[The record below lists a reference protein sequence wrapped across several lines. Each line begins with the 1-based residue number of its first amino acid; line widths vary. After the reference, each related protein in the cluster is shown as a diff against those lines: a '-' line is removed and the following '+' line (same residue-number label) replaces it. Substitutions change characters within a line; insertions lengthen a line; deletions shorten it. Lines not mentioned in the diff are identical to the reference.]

1 MAITLGTKTSWLK
14 HRLQTMGPAEVLARL
29 AEVGRHV
36 ALYSALRSGYWR
48 VRQQA
53 RRCTPG
59 VWPLPALHGCCDGVQ
74 RDVQM
79 RVLTAAEKWLQHR
92 VSFFALCDTP
102 LGESI
107 DWHRDYASGRVSSL
121 KYSGLINHRA
131 VALTGDVKYIWEL
144 NRLHQLVLLALA
156 ARWTGCEAYRDA
168 IDTQTRSWQ
177 AQNPFMHGLNWK
189 SPLEAGM
196 RLISWAM
203 AMVVM
208 PVLRQTMDGDAL
220 AESVYQHQY
229 FIRAFHS
236 KHSSANNHL
245 IGEMAGLYVGTIFW
259 PGYRESASW
268 RTFARRMLQQALAEQ
283 VTSDGVGKERATEY
297 QLFIAEFF
305 LLVGALGQVVG
316 DPFPPAYWE
325 RLARL
330 LTFVAAISDRAGHL
344 PLFGD
349 GDSAQAVWL
358 PETTPERAQALARLG
373 QARAGEETEL
383 RSTLLVW
390 GQAPKELP
398 LSASATLAQEAH
410 AFPEGGYYV
419 LAADR
424 GGEDE
429 LVVVFDVGPLGLAPL
444 YAHGHADAL
453 SFWLSYGGHEF
464 LIDPGTYCYNNHT
477 AWRAY
482 FRGTAAHNTVRVDGE
497 DQSVAAG
504 TFLWRHVARCEAEDV
519 RDNATFVEVA
529 GYHDGYLRLS
539 DPVLHRRRL
548 RLDKKGRILMVTDV
562 LECRDT
568 HEVEISFHFSEAC
581 TVWQA
586 ARDVF
591 LAAHGTRRLRL
602 HLDARLTPTLY
613 RGSEEPI
620 AGWVSRTFDVKVPTV
635 TLVARGRITSTTEF
649 RTEIIALDA
658 GAVFS

>member
-1 MAITLGTKTSWLK
+1 MTMTLRTKTSWLK
-14 HRLQTMGPAEVLARL
+14 QRLQTMGPAEVLSRL
-29 AEVGRHV
+29 SEIGRHV

-48 VRQQA
+48 VRQPS
-53 RRCTPG
+53 RRRTHG
-59 VWPLPALHGCCDGVQ
+59 AWPLPALNGRCDGVQ

-79 RVLTAAEKWLQHR
+79 RVLAVAENWLQHR
-92 VSFFALCDTP
+92 ASFFALRDTP

-107 DWHRDYASGRVSSL
+107 DWHRDYASGRVSPL
-121 KYSGLINHRA
+121 KYSGLINHRNVA
-131 VALTGDVKYIWEL
+131 VAGDVKYIWEL
-144 NRLHQLVLLALA
+144 NRLHQLVLLAWA

-189 SPLEAGM
+189 SPLEAAM

-208 PVLRQTMDGDAL
+208 PVLRQTTGGDAL

-229 FIRAFHS
+229 FIRTFHS

-259 PGYRESASW
+259 PGYSESASW
-268 RTFARRMLQQALAEQ
+268 RTFARHMLQQALAEQ
-283 VTSDGVGKERATEY
+283 VASDGVGKEHAAEY
-297 QLFIAEFF
+297 QLFITELF
-305 LLVGALGQVVG
+305 LLVGALGQAVG

-325 RLARL
+325 RLALL

-358 PETTPERAQALARLG
+358 PETTPERAQALVRLG
-373 QARAGEETEL
+373 QAQAGEGTDL
-383 RSTLLVW
+383 RSTLLLW
-390 GQAPKELP
+390 GQAPKALP
-398 LSASATLAQEAH
+398 LSASPTPAQEAR

-419 LAADR
+419 LATDR

-429 LVVVFDVGPLGLAPL
+429 LIVVFDAGPLGLAPL

-464 LIDPGTYCYNNHT
+464 LIDPGTYCYNKHA

-497 DQSVAAG
+497 DQSAAAG
-504 TFLWRHVARCEAEDV
+504 TFLWRHVARCEAEYVQDK
-519 RDNATFVEVA
+519 ATFIEVA
-529 GYHDGYLRLS
+529 GHHDGYLRLS

-548 RLDKKGRILMVTDV
+548 RLDRKSRIVTITDI
-562 LECRDT
+562 LECHGT
-568 HEVEISFHFSEAC
+568 HEVEIGFHFSEAC
-581 TVWQA
+581 DVWQA
-586 ARDVF
+586 ERNVF
-591 LAAHGTRRLRL
+591 LAAHGTKRLRL
-602 HLDARLTPTLY
+602 HLDACLTPTLY
-613 RGSEEPI
+613 RGSEQPI

-635 TLVARGRITSTTEF
+635 TLVARGQMTRMTEF
-649 RTEIIALDA
+649 RTEIVALGV
-658 GAVFS
+658 GAVSS